1 LECEYK
7 NQGKSRSYEII
18 ECIPVKTDI
27 IKPHDS
33 IIEMAKKYVR
43 PKLRSGDIVVCS
55 EKAVAF
61 SQGRVIDGQEVE
73 VGLLAGVLSR
83 FVTDNPGGVGLR
95 DPRSMQVAIDMA
107 GPLRIIIAAAVG
119 GATKLFGLNGYFYR
133 VAGLEVSM
141 IDGAA
146 EHRFEELQN
155 YIVPPP
161 ENPDRTAELISD
173 ALGRFPVA
181 IMDVNDVGGSRV
193 VGKSSDE
200 VPVPEVEEFM
210 RYDNP
215 LGQGTKQTPLGI
227 LRRGLNNKRV

>member
-1 LECEYK
+1 MESNYK
-7 NQGKSRSYEII
+7 RRSKNMDWKIK

-27 IKPHDS
+27 IRPNDS
-33 IIEMAKKYVR
+33 IIKMAQRYVL
-43 PKLRSGDIVVCS
+43 PKLQKGDIVVCS

-61 SQGRVIDGQEVE
+61 SQGRVINEQEVE
-73 VGLLAGVLSR
+73 VSFLAGILSR
-83 FVTDNPGGVGLR
+83 FVTENPGGVGLR
-95 DPRSMQVAIDMA
+95 DPRSMQVAIDMV

-141 IDGAA
+141 IDGAV
-146 EHRFEELQN
+146 EHRFEELQH

-161 ENPDRTAELISD
+161 ENPDRAAKKISS
-173 ALGRFPVA
+173 ALKDHPVV

-193 VGKSSDE
+193 IGKSSDE
-200 VPVPEVEEFM
+200 LPVLEIEEFM

-215 LGQGTKQTPLGI
+215 LGQGTKQTPFGI
-227 LRRGLNNKRV
+227 LRRSLNNKRV